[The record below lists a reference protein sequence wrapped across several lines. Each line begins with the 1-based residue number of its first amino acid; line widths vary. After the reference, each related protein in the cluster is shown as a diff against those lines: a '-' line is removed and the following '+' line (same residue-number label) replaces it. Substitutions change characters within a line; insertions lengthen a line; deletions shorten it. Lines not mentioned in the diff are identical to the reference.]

1 LEFSRVRSPAWVL
14 ILKLTLKIINM
25 KLIAEKNGFE
35 IYFVCEKQEYVV
47 YNDGK
52 FLIGNKYKY
61 SDVKCYI
68 D

>member
-1 LEFSRVRSPAWVL
+1 
-14 ILKLTLKIINM
+14 M